1 MKLNKKML
9 KDIIHEILLEVGEV
23 PATPGTAAPGETET
37 IVTEPADPTQKAT
50 AQVKNVVGLMFKN
63 PQVVDK
69 IELIKN
75 AGPVA
80 VAQFLALM
88 AAQMGITDKAE
99 LVKAVTQISTQQQK
113 LGTGD
118 TGRALDEQLRRLR
131 RRRK

>member
-1 MKLNKKML
+1 MKLNKTTL
-9 KDIIHEILLEVGEV
+9 RDIIHEILLEVGEV
-23 PATPGTAAPGETET
+23 PATPGT
-37 IVTEPADPTQKAT
+37 EPADPTQEAMT
-50 AQVKNVVGLMFKN
+50 QVRNALILMFKN
-63 PQVVDK
+63 RQVKDK
-69 IELIKN
+69 IELIKK